1 MNISQERHPNLLSR
15 NRLTLIVLLTLSSGY
30 FVYLFG
36 VRVVLRA
43 VPPDITRNSR
53 PIDDVDPGIESF
65 DESSRIAAKH
75 LPDQEWARDA
85 TVQLRDGDTLFYYAQ
100 KWSQSEEKRSVTFEP
115 LALVWF
121 QEGADEPLVVQAESA
136 LVTFERDVDLSS
148 PDPGRIVAGELLGD
162 VTIRGEDS
170 LAVKGHHFIFSEESG
185 SIFSDNPVEF
195 SWQKHSGSSQQGIQ
209 IDLDMATG
217 GQTNQ
222 LAVTGVREVHLT
234 RNVAM
239 NFLFEQDNDVI
250 PLSVRCAGRF
260 MLRLLGETE
269 DPASR
274 SIATFE
280 DKVVVT
286 RATELNTSD
295 VLTCDQLDLH
305 LEEATEAEKA
315 ASKLGRVAGAQ
326 PGIMPGSNDSSI
338 KFRRMRA
345 KGYVVKVTSELN
357 EFQAVVGSENQQ
369 QRSMAVVDYDATA
382 RRLMLNDFDPNLAR
396 QWKPRVRITQKSGEM
411 DCQQISVTHHAD
423 GRVNEVV
430 CLGHGWLA
438 YRKPGIDGA
447 PATDVLLADWKRQL
461 RKFTDSTTGQD
472 VIDLFGEAVVK
483 MPEDESGISADYI
496 KIWTDPIEST
506 STEEDSSLFAIG
518 NSKVEEDDQ
527 PKQTPNPRR
536 ILAQKNVLLISPR
549 MHGQMEELQVW
560 FEDADPPADS
570 SKSKDELTPVSYRVP
585 ESAAPLLLPDEVDD
599 SQKLKEPVFVSADLT
614 RIRIVRHGDDV
625 DPEVREVWTEGDVRI
640 TQHRES
646 ADGPVVMT
654 GDRLHILSNSPDAQM
669 VHIIGQPAQLL
680 EPRMKLT
687 GEEISFDRARN
698 LAWTDGASELK
709 LPVERDFD
717 GKKLEKPT
725 ELTIHSHEQ
734 MSFDGRAATFIGRV
748 HASMHDSVMR
758 CQQMEVTMLKPLVF
772 DDRMKPSERPEIATV
787 TCQFNVEFNSHVIEE
802 GTLKEVRRAKFARF
816 HLDHRTGKVIA
827 DNGPGTVSLW
837 RRGRGKRA
845 GLAPLAAA
853 GANRAMDAQGTEWEY
868 SRIKFARDMS
878 GNVKERTTTF
888 RGQIEVIYGPVDEP
902 MVKIDLDKLPKD
914 GGAMF
919 CDWLEFVQRE
929 PTEGRKHVE
938 LLAKE
943 NARLEGRSFFA
954 QADEISY
961 DESKG
966 LYMLRSSGDESILW
980 REKVAG
986 GERTAVV
993 AETFRFI
1000 PSINKVEFDKASRV
1014 QGLQ

>member
-1 MNISQERHPNLLSR
+1 M
-15 NRLTLIVLLTLSSGY
+15 
-30 FVYLFG
+30 
-36 VRVVLRA
+36 LRA
-43 VPPDITRNSR
+43 VPPDMPDGMRGHIAE
-53 PIDDVDPGIESF
+53 VEGEFESF

-100 KWSQSEEKRSVTFEP
+100 EWSQTDEKRSVTFKP

-121 QEGADEPLVVQAESA
+121 QEDTSEPLVIQAEEA

-162 VTIRGEDS
+162 VTIQGADG
-170 LAVKGHHFIFSEESG
+170 LALKGHHFIFSEESG

-195 SWQKHSGSSQQGIQ
+195 AWQNHAGSSQQGIQ
-209 IDLDMATG
+209 IDLNMTTG
-217 GQTNQ
+217 GQTSQ
-222 LAVTGVREVHLT
+222 LAVIGVRQIHLF

-239 NFLFEQDNDVI
+239 DFLFAQNDDVI
-250 PLSVRCAGRF
+250 PLSVRCTGGF
-260 MLRLLGETE
+260 MLSLLGKTKN
-269 DPASR
+269 PASR

-286 RATELNTSD
+286 RATELNTTD

-305 LEEATEAEKA
+305 LEEATEAEQAARKMA
-315 ASKLGRVAGAQ
+315 ASKSLPQ
-326 PGIMPGSNDSSI
+326 SSMSPGSNNSSI
-338 KFRRMRA
+338 QFKRMRA
-345 KGYVVKVTSELN
+345 KGYVVKMTSELN
-357 EFQAVVGSENQQ
+357 EFQAVVGSQTQQ
-369 QRSMAVVDYDATA
+369 QRIMAVVDYDATE
-382 RRLMLNDFDPNLAR
+382 RRLTLNDFDPNLAR

-411 DCQQISVTHHAD
+411 DCQQISLTHHDD
-423 GRVNEVV
+423 GRVNELT
-430 CLGHGWLA
+430 CLGNGWLA
-438 YRKPGIDGA
+438 YRQPSTPDT
-447 PATDVLLADWKRQL
+447 PATDVLLANWRRQL
-461 RKFTDSTTGQD
+461 RRFTDTTTGQN

-483 MPEDESGISADYI
+483 MPEEQAGISADYI
-496 KIWTDPIEST
+496 KIWTDPLESPT
-506 STEEDSSLFAIG
+506 DSRSLLSGADPQRE
-518 NSKVEEDDQ
+518 NNDKLKTA
-527 PKQTPNPRR
+527 PKPRR
-536 ILAQKNVLLISPR
+536 ILAQKNVLLVSPQ
-549 MHGQMEELQVW
+549 MHGQMAKLQVW
-560 FEDADPPADS
+560 FEDADPPAE
-570 SKSKDELTPVSYRVP
+570 KSGPKNELTPVSYRLP
-585 ESAAPLLLPDEVDD
+585 ESAAPLLLPDDAED
-599 SQKLKEPVFVSADLT
+599 SEKLKEPVFVSADLT
-614 RIRIVRHGDDV
+614 RVRIVRHGADV
-625 DPEVREVWTEGDVRI
+625 EPEVREVWTEGDVRI
-640 TQHRES
+640 THHTES
-646 ADGPVVMT
+646 SNEPVTFT
-654 GDRLHILSNSPDAQM
+654 GERMHILNNSPTDQM
-669 VHIIGQPAQLL
+669 VHLLGTPAQIID
-680 EPRMKLT
+680 PRMKLT
-687 GEEISFDRARN
+687 GEEISFDRSRN
-698 LAWTDGASELK
+698 IAWTDGTSELRI
-709 LPVERDFD
+709 PTQRDFN
-717 GKKLEKPT
+717 GKLLKEPT
-725 ELTIHSHEQ
+725 ELTINSHEQ
-734 MSFDGRAATFIGRV
+734 MSFDGRIATFIGRV
-748 HASMHDSVMR
+748 HASMFDSVMR
-758 CQQMEVTMLKPLVF
+758 CQQMEVTMLKPIVF
-772 DDRMKPSERPEIATV
+772 EQGMKSNERPEIATV
-787 TCQFNVEFNSHVIEE
+787 TCQFDVEFNSHLIEE

-816 HLDHRTGKVIA
+816 HLDHQTGKVTA
-827 DNGPGTVSLW
+827 DNGPGSVSLW

-878 GNVKERTTTF
+878 GSVKDRMTTF

-902 MVKIDLDKLPKD
+902 LVKIDLDKLPKD

-919 CDWLEFVQRE
+919 CDWLEFVQR
-929 PTEGRKHVE
+929 TSSDDAKHVE